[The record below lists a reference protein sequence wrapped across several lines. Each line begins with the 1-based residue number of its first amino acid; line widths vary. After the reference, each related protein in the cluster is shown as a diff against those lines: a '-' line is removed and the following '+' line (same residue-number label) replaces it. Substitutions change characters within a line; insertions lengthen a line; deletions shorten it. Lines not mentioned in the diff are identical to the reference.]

1 MRADRLA
8 QLLIARAWDEDVKDD
23 DRKLFEAGAVMIER
37 LSIRCLKVAA
47 ELERVEYE
55 HAKEGGV
62 DESL

>member
-8 QLLIARAWDEDVKDD
+8 QLLIARAWDEEINDE

-37 LSIRCLKVAA
+37 LAIRCLKVAA

-55 HAKEGGV
+55 HAKEGEV

>member
-8 QLLIARAWDEDVKDD
+8 QLLIARAWDEAISDE
-23 DRKLFEAGAVMIER
+23 DRRLFEAGAVMIER

-47 ELERVEYE
+47 ELERIEYE